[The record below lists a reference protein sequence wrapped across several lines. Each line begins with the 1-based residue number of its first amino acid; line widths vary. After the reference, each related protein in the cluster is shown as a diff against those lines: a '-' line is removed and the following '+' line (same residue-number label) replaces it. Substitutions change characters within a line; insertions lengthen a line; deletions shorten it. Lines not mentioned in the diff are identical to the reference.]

1 MQPGQEEAP
10 DESGATA
17 RVAKKEKVKPWDA
30 TRRLTAAEQQSSGV
44 AKMMAHRLDELED
57 VSRDLKQCE
66 SDLHDE
72 KVRTARLESQLT
84 VKMKGDIFSTAGTT
98 VGGAG
103 VSYGLTLWSTQQD
116 TALFLTI
123 FFALIFGAGIWARTL
138 K

>member
-1 MQPGQEEAP
+1 
-10 DESGATA
+10 
-17 RVAKKEKVKPWDA
+17 
-30 TRRLTAAEQQSSGV
+30 
-44 AKMMAHRLDELED
+44 MMAHRLDELED
-57 VSRDLKQCE
+57 VGRDLKQCE
-66 SDLHDE
+66 SDLHHE
-72 KVRTARLESQLT
+72 KVRTAKLESQLT
-84 VKMKGDIFSTAGTT
+84 VKMKGDIFSTVGTT